1 MSVGGDG
8 THGGRAASGSADADP
23 SVDDPRDVTGL
34 AGPAPTTVAFDIGEV
49 LIDETRVWGIWAD
62 LVGVSRLSFAA
73 VFGAAIVQGQD
84 HRAVFPHVAP
94 NIDWAELAS
103 EHERRYG
110 GFQEQD
116 LYPDVRPC
124 LDELAAQGVTV
135 VLAGNQPAS
144 RREELEQLGLPCE
157 RVATSAELGVEK
169 PDPDFFDAV
178 LDLARAADPARVL
191 YVGDRVDN
199 DVLPAAAAGLRTCWL
214 RRGPFGHLQDLTDEV
229 TPDLTLEGLGELA
242 VLLAGWRAV
251 ADEDQEGTA

>member
-1 MSVGGDG
+1 MSVDADG
-8 THGGRAASGSADADP
+8 TDGGRTASDGAGAEP
-23 SVDDPRDVTGL
+23 SPDDPRDVTGL
-34 AGPAPTTVAFDIGEV
+34 AGPVPTAIAFDIGEV
-49 LIDETRVWGIWAD
+49 LIDETRVWDIWAD
-62 LVGVSRLSFAA
+62 LVGVSHLSFAA

-94 NIDWAELAS
+94 NIDWTELTD

-124 LDELAAQGVTV
+124 LDELATQGLTV
-135 VLAGNQPAS
+135 ILAGNQPAQ
-144 RREELEQLGLPCE
+144 RRDELERLDLPCD
-157 RVATSAELGVEK
+157 RIATSADFGVEK

-214 RRGPFGHLQDLTDEV
+214 RRGPFGHLQDLTEDL
-229 TPDLTLEGLGELA
+229 TPDLTLEGLGELS
-242 VLLAGWRAV
+242 VILAGWRA
-251 ADEDQEGTA
+251 DTDGDQEDTA